1 MLCLLCSGS
10 VSLASLTKRKADSA
24 AASAPRGRWRFHFG
38 DESVDESLEVHY
50 CAYCG
55 AGALILD
62 ALVSELPQRGSDAA
76 RVVQLAK
83 RHCKLMLD
91 EGPCV
96 KLKRAA
102 GLVEKQ
108 WRYLCKSCG
117 LPLAYLSH
125 PFADTSANKYLYLID
140 GGLSLSMAGK
150 TSDQLEAEEEQRK
163 REEEELAAEPII
175 IPQFDIAKSAAATA
189 TSASNSNKSSGA
201 NAAPPSSSIAAATSN
216 PSSSSSSSSSTD
228 AASAPAQP
236 DAVAATDRQ

>member
-1 MLCLLCSGS
+1 M
-10 VSLASLTKRKADSA
+10 SLASLAKRKADSSAA

-62 ALVSELPQRGSDAA
+62 ALVSELPQRSSDAA

-175 IPQFDIAKSAAATA
+175 IPQFDIAKSSAATA
-189 TSASNSNKSSGA
+189 ASASGSSSSSSNSHKSSGA
-201 NAAPPSSSIAAATSN
+201 TAAPASSSTSATA
-216 PSSSSSSSSSTD
+216 PSSSSSSSSSSD
-228 AASAPAQP
+228 AVAAPAQP
-236 DAVAATDRQ
+236 DAVAATDQQ